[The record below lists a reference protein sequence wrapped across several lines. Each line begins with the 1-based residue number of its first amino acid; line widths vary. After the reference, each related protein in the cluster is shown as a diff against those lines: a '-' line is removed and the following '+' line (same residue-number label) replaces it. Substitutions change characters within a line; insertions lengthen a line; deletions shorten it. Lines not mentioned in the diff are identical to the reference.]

1 MVADGVDNATTLQ
14 NKGRAAYDAY
24 RARAVFP
31 ELVKVGVKA
40 MVGVMH
46 HKAPV
51 IELPEALEPLRELAT
66 LGRESLALLLRRINE
81 EQLVTGRLGLLLDL
95 SVDEAGAA
103 RPYIA
108 TYLAEDVLNWDEGER
123 DATKPESLN
132 LVVLNESEY
141 ERTADGFEWEWVKKY
156 RVLVLGQL
164 RMNEPSGGT
173 APYRVG
179 VFRDQNATFS
189 EEQLLTPQIAGKTLD
204 RLPFVFINSQDITPM
219 PDDPPMLGLSSLCL
233 AIYRG
238 EADYRQSLFM
248 QGQDTLVIIG
258 GDENNEYRTGA
269 GATLCPPIGGG
280 DAKYIGVDGDGLE
293 EQRLALENDYARA
306 GKKSGELLD
315 ETSREKE
322 SGAALRVRVA
332 AKTATLNEIALTGA
346 YALQEILRIA
356 AVWIGANPDEVVV
369 MPNLDFVDDQMEGK
383 ELVDIMSAKQL
394 GAPISSQSVH
404 LLMQNRGM
412 TEKTWDEEMELL
424 EEEKE
429 NELLQPAPTTNPDGP
444 VDEGQQQG
452 GEEPQ

>member
-1 MVADGVDNATTLQ
+1 
-14 NKGRAAYDAY
+14 
-24 RARAVFP
+24 
-31 ELVKVGVKA
+31 
-40 MVGVMH
+40 
-46 HKAPV
+46 
-51 IELPEALEPLRELAT
+51 
-66 LGRESLALLLRRINE
+66 
-81 EQLVTGRLGLLLDL
+81 
-95 SVDEAGAA
+95 
-103 RPYIA
+103 
-108 TYLAEDVLNWDEGER
+108 
-123 DATKPESLN
+123 
-132 LVVLNESEY
+132 
-141 ERTADGFEWEWVKKY
+141 
-156 RVLVLGQL
+156 
-164 RMNEPSGGT
+164 MNEPSGGT